1 MLRSSIS
8 LKRCGYA
15 VAEVLPSSC
24 GIAVADINKFLC
36 VHLCNTHTYLDM
48 YIASKG
54 ATKGSYGASALVF
67 EFYSADALKALLFLY
82 VKALSLQVELS
93 TVCQFH
99 WDGLRIRTC

>member
-8 LKRCGYA
+8 FKRGGYA

-36 VHLCNTHTYLDM
+36 AHLCNTHTYLEMYDM

-67 EFYSADALKALLFLY
+67 EFYSSDALKAILPFLY
-82 VKALSLQVELS
+82 VKALSL
-93 TVCQFH
+93 H
-99 WDGLRIRTC
+99 RYK